1 MEESF
6 HEINEIADRK
16 KADMR
21 TACYRLAVNR
31 IAEAFNVRGIFPQ
44 SLARFLTGGAMS
56 RKRSLW
62 AALIAWVL
70 LVLPAP
76 GPAADKKN
84 RDTPPSPFRVLKRRL
99 KFSLVHFPKARPS
112 PDFSLPDLE
121 GKIVRLFDLR
131 GKVLVLNFWA
141 TWCPPCVEEMPSLEK
156 LHRQFQ
162 GRPFEVV
169 AVSVDAEGVEKVRV
183 FVKKGKFT
191 FRVLHDRKKTTEYPF
206 GVRGLPISY
215 VLDSKGRM
223 VAGAIGAKD
232 WASKKAY
239 AYLEGL
245 LKNVSNL

>member
-1 MEESF
+1 
-6 HEINEIADRK
+6 
-16 KADMR
+16 
-21 TACYRLAVNR
+21 
-31 IAEAFNVRGIFPQ
+31 
-44 SLARFLTGGAMS
+44 MS

-76 GPAADKKN
+76 GSAADKK
-84 RDTPPSPFRVLKRRL
+84 DWGKYPLSPSLPSPFRILKRRL
-99 KFSLVHFPKARPS
+99 KFGLVQFPKARPS

-121 GKIVRLFDLR
+121 GKIVRLSDLR

-156 LHRQFQ
+156 LHRHFQ

-169 AVSVDAEGVEKVRV
+169 AVSVDAEGVEKVRE
-183 FVKKGKFT
+183 FVKKGKLT
-191 FRVLHDRKKTTEYPF
+191 FRVLHDRKKTTEHPF

-215 VLDSKGRM
+215 VLDAKGRM
-223 VAGAIGAKD
+223 MAGAIGAKD

-239 AYLEGL
+239 AYFEGL
-245 LKNVSNL
+245 LKDVARP